1 MSAGS
6 YTYEEA
12 GMAQE
17 KILVIEDDRDVSQFV
32 SAALARQ
39 NFSPLVV
46 YDGGAGLLEARRLL
60 PSMILLDLMLP
71 VMDGW
76 DVCKRLRADEKTR
89 RIPIIMVSANGEE
102 EDRVAGLNAGA
113 DDYVVKPFS
122 THELVARIRALFR
135 RMTSQGSSVI
145 RIGDLEIDPG
155 RHLVCIAGQPVHLTV
170 TEFSI
175 LQRLAW
181 EPERVFTRDQLL
193 TFLWGED
200 CYVQEHSLDVHIHA
214 IRKKIEADPANPSYV
229 QTVRGIGYRFRALIS
244 RP

>member
-1 MSAGS
+1 M
-6 YTYEEA
+6 
-12 GMAQE
+12 E
-17 KILVIEDDRDVSQFV
+17 KVLVIEDDRHI
-32 SAALARQ
+32 AEILRMALATQ
-39 NFSPLVV
+39 HFTPIVAG
-46 YDGGAGLLEARRLL
+46 DGGTGLSEARRLL
-60 PSMILLDLMLP
+60 PSLILLDLMLP

-76 DVCKRLRADEKTR
+76 EVCRRLRADEKTR
-89 RIPIIMVSANGEE
+89 LIPIIMVTAKGEE
-102 EDRVAGLNAGA
+102 EDRVAGLELGA

-122 THELVARIRALFR
+122 TRELVARIRALFR
-135 RMTSQGSSVI
+135 RMTSHGSSVM

-229 QTVRGIGYRFRALIS
+229 QTVRGIGYRLRVLIS

>member
-1 MSAGS
+1 M
-6 YTYEEA
+6 
-12 GMAQE
+12 E
-17 KILVIEDDRDVSQFV
+17 KVLVIEDDRHI
-32 SAALARQ
+32 AEILRMALATQ
-39 NFSPLVV
+39 HFTPIVAG
-46 YDGGAGLLEARRLL
+46 DGGTGLSEARRLL
-60 PSMILLDLMLP
+60 PSLILLDLMLP
-71 VMDGW
+71 IMDGW
-76 DVCKRLRADEKTR
+76 EVCRRLRADEKTR
-89 RIPIIMVSANGEE
+89 RIPIIMVTAKGEE

-122 THELVARIRALFR
+122 TRELVARIRALFR
-135 RMTSQGSSVI
+135 RMTSQGSSVM
-145 RIGDLEIDPG
+145 RIGDLEIDPD

-175 LQRLAW
+175 LQRLAG

-229 QTVRGIGYRFRALIS
+229 QTVRGIGYRLRALIS

>member
-1 MSAGS
+1 V
-6 YTYEEA
+6 
-12 GMAQE
+12 E
-17 KILVIEDDRDVSQFV
+17 KVLVIEDDRHI
-32 SAALARQ
+32 AELLRMALATQ
-39 NFSPLVV
+39 HFTPIVAS
-46 YDGGAGLLEARRLL
+46 DGGTGLSEARRLL
-60 PSMILLDLMLP
+60 PSLILLDLMLP

-76 DVCKRLRADEKTR
+76 EVCRRLRADEKTR
-89 RIPIIMVSANGEE
+89 LIPIIMVTAKGEE
-102 EDRVAGLNAGA
+102 EDRVAGLELGA

-122 THELVARIRALFR
+122 TRELVARIRALFR
-135 RMTSQGSSVI
+135 RMTSQGSSVM

-175 LQRLAW
+175 LQRLAL

-214 IRKKIEADPANPSYV
+214 IRKKIEADPGHSLYI
-229 QTVRGIGYRFRALIS
+229 QTVRGVGYKLAEPSCQRGD
-244 RP
+244 